1 MGRRGKV
8 KVFYGWVIVAVM
20 AVTGAA
26 SMAMGTL
33 NFGLFVKPMGEDL
46 GIGRAIFGWA
56 QTTRQVAS
64 ALTSPLV
71 GALIDRFGSRALLAA
86 AAVIT
91 GGALAALGLVNDGWQ
106 LVALFAVMGLVG
118 MSGPGALVT
127 TVPVAKWFVRQRGRA
142 MAFASLGFPLGA
154 VVFIPLT
161 QVLIERFG
169 WRTAWVILAVT
180 GAGIIV
186 PLSLAFVR
194 RAPEDLGLMPDGGP
208 PPTSAITND
217 SDPPPVASTVLPEQ
231 AWTPREALRTPTF
244 WQLTAAFSIVMLAVS
259 SVGIHRIPH
268 FMDRGMDPRLVSYAT
283 ALDAVASGVSMFAMG
298 MLVQRLPSRFLGAAG
313 FALLAVATALTT
325 LAHTALAM
333 FLAMATFGA
342 GIGGLFLLQN
352 YVWADY
358 FGRAHLGRIRG
369 VVMPVTLL
377 FSGIGAPLSG
387 YIRDATGT
395 YTGMWITGIVLCLT
409 GAGLLA
415 LTPPPRRAP
424 GESHPLEAVEHKA

>member
-1 MGRRGKV
+1 MARQGR
-8 KVFYGWVIVAVM
+8 VFYGWVIVAVM
-20 AVTGAA
+20 AVTSAA

-33 NFGLFVKPMGEDL
+33 NFGLFVKPMGEELD
-46 GIGRAIFGWA
+46 IGRAVFGWA
-56 QTTRQVAS
+56 QTSRQVAS

-71 GALIDRFGSRALLAA
+71 GALIDRFGSRLLLAVA
-86 AAVIT
+86 ALIT
-91 GGALAALGLVNDGWQ
+91 GSALAALGFITTDWQ
-106 LVALFAVMGLVG
+106 LIALFAVMGLMG

-169 WRTAWVILAVT
+169 WRSAWTLLAATGTA
-180 GAGIIV
+180 IIV
-186 PLSLAFVR
+186 PLSLALVR
-194 RAPEDLGLMPDGGP
+194 RAPEDLGLLPDGGAP
-208 PPTSAITND
+208 ITASAGD
-217 SDPPPVASTVLPEQ
+217 DADPHPNLHTPSVEQ
-231 AWTPREALRTPTF
+231 AWTPREALRTASF
-244 WQLTAAFSIVMLAVS
+244 WQLTIAFSIVMLAVS

-268 FMDRGMDPRLVSYAT
+268 FMDRGFDPRLVSYAT

-298 MLVQRLPSRFLGAAG
+298 MLAQRLPARFLGAVG
-313 FALLAVATALTT
+313 FALLAIATALTT
-325 LAHTALAM
+325 VARSTPVM
-333 FLAMATFGA
+333 FLAMAAFGT

-369 VVMPVTLL
+369 VVMPVTLI
-377 FSGIGAPLSG
+377 FSGLGAPLSG
-387 YIRDATGT
+387 YIRDTTGT
-395 YTGMWITGIVLCLT
+395 YTGMWLAGIALCLT

-415 LTPPPRRAP
+415 LTPPPRRLP
-424 GESHPLEAVEHKA
+424 GKPEPLEVLGRNV

>member
-1 MGRRGKV
+1 MARREKL
-8 KVFYGWVIVAVM
+8 FYGWVIVAVM
-20 AVTGAA
+20 AATSAA

-33 NFGLFVKPMGEDL
+33 NFGLFVKPMGEEL
-46 GIGRAIFGWA
+46 GIGRAVFGWA
-56 QTTRQVAS
+56 QTARQVTS

-71 GALIDRFGSRALLAA
+71 GALIDRFGSRLLLAGA
-86 AAVIT
+86 ALITGSALAGLGVIT
-91 GGALAALGLVNDGWQ
+91 AGWQ
-106 LVALFAVMGLVG
+106 LVALFGLMGLVG

-161 QVLIERFG
+161 QVLIERYG
-169 WRTAWVILAVT
+169 WRGAWFILAVT

-194 RAPEDLGLMPDGGP
+194 RAPEDLGLAPDGAP
-208 PPTSAITND
+208 PKDPGDATEAA
-217 SDPPPVASTVLPEQ
+217 DPPFAPHGPEEQ
-231 AWTPREALRTPTF
+231 AWTPREAMRTASF
-244 WQLTAAFSIVMLAVS
+244 WQLTLAFSIVMLAVS

-268 FMDRGMDPRLVSYAT
+268 FMDRGLDPRLVSYAT
-283 ALDAVASGVSMFAMG
+283 ALDAVASGVSMFVMG
-298 MLVQRLPSRFLGAAG
+298 MLAQRLPSRFLGAAG

-325 LAHTALAM
+325 LARSAPAM

-369 VVMPVTLL
+369 VVTPVTLA

-387 YIRDATGT
+387 YVRDASGT
-395 YTGMWITGIVLCLT
+395 YTGMWLAGIALCLL

-415 LTPPPRRAP
+415 LSPPPRRLP
-424 GESHPLEAVEHKA
+424 GEPHPREALGCQA

>member
-1 MGRRGKV
+1 MGRQG

-20 AVTGAA
+20 AATSAA

-33 NFGLFVKPMGEDL
+33 NFGLFVKPMGEEL
-46 GIGRAIFGWA
+46 GIGRAVFGWA
-56 QTTRQVAS
+56 QTTRQVTS

-71 GALIDRFGSRALLAA
+71 GALIDRFGSRLLLAGA
-86 AAVIT
+86 ALIT
-91 GGALAALGLVNDGWQ
+91 GSALAGLGFITAGWQ

-161 QVLIERFG
+161 QLLIERYG
-169 WRTAWVILAVT
+169 WRNAWMLLAAAGT
-180 GAGIIV
+180 GMIV

-194 RAPEDLGLMPDGGP
+194 RAPEDLGLMPDGGLP
-208 PPTSAITND
+208 VTAAVTD
-217 SDPPPVASTVLPEQ
+217 ADPPPEPNALPEEQ
-231 AWTPREALRTPTF
+231 AWTPREALRTASF

-268 FMDRGMDPRLVSYAT
+268 FMDRGLDPRLVSYAT
-283 ALDAVASGVSMFAMG
+283 ALDAVASGVSMFVMG

-313 FALLAVATALTT
+313 FALLAVATAFTT
-325 LAHTALAM
+325 LAHTAPAM

-358 FGRAHLGRIRG
+358 FGRVHLGRIRG
-369 VVMPVTLL
+369 VVMPITLIA
-377 FSGIGAPLSG
+377 SGIGAPLSG

-395 YTGMWITGIVLCLT
+395 YTGMWLAGIVLCLT

-424 GESHPLEAVEHKA
+424 GEPQPREALGRQA